1 MKFEEFELEKDWK
14 ENLDYESLQKRIIEQ
29 AIREYKQVIARG
41 KSRDG
46 EWSAEKLEKFIN
58 EEIATI
64 AGLKKGELQK
74 RYLMQKIA
82 EIAETLKEREK
93 GKMIQNLV
101 KYIMGYH
108 KKWE

>member
-14 ENLDYESLQKRIIEQ
+14 EKIDYEALQKRIIEQ
-29 AIREYKQVIARG
+29 AIIEYKKVIARG
-41 KSRDG
+41 KSRDE
-46 EWSAEKLEKFIN
+46 EWSAERLEKYIN

-64 AGLKKGELQK
+64 VGAKKGELQK

-93 GKMIQNLV
+93 GRMIQNLIE
-101 KYIMGYH
+101 YITAYH
-108 KKWE
+108 NEWE

>member
-14 ENLDYESLQKRIIEQ
+14 EKLDHEALQKRIIEQ
-29 AIREYKQVIARG
+29 AITEYKQVIARG
-41 KSRDG
+41 KSRGG
-46 EWSAEKLEKFIN
+46 EWSAERLEKFIN

-64 AGLKKGELQK
+64 VGSKKGGLQK

-93 GKMIQNLV
+93 GKMIRNLV
-101 KYIMGYH
+101 EYITAYH
-108 KKWE
+108 EEWE